1 MMQRQTSTLLSTLL
15 GAMLA
20 AGPLAM
26 AHAGQQDPA
35 RAPRFITQTD
45 RLIVKYKDAGAATAV
60 DARAV
65 DGKGAAA
72 AAAAANLAVIPAARQ
87 AILDRAGQ
95 QFGATLRAL

>member
-15 GAMLA
+15 GAVLA

-26 AHAGQQDPA
+26 AHAGQQEAA

-72 AAAAANLAVIPAARQ
+72 AVAAAPAIPLARQ

-95 QFGATLRAL
+95 LFGATLR